1 MSIGAFTRVF
11 DALWK
16 SGYRFSD
23 KDMRKTRNLGSVPI
37 RPEPDAPERA
47 AASSRARHLP
57 FTDAAV
63 MDYHPHL
70 ESQ

>member
-1 MSIGAFTRVF
+1 
-11 DALWK
+11 
-16 SGYRFSD
+16 
-23 KDMRKTRNLGSVPI
+23 MRKTRNLGSVPI